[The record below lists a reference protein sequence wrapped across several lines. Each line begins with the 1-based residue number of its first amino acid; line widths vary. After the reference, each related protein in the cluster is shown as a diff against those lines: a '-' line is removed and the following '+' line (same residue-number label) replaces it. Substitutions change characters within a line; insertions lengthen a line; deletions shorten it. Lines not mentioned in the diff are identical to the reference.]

1 MVEHDGR
8 HGGNHGG
15 NMVENGILTKKH
27 VDLNLS
33 LIYS

>member
-27 VDLNLS
+27 VDLEFIVDL
-33 LIYS
+33 